1 MGKLLREGD
10 EDIKE
15 LFGLLLNGE
24 HIRCPMDEQIVYNQ
38 LDDNPEAVWSLLLA
52 SGYLKVIQYQQV
64 NEVADYEEPQ
74 YELALTNQEVR
85 RMFGGLVRDWFK
97 RTQKDD

>member
-10 EDIKE
+10 EDVKE

-24 HIRCPMDEQIVYNQ
+24 HIQCPMDEQIVYNQ
-38 LDDNPEAVWSLLLA
+38 LDDNPQAVWSLLLA

-64 NEVADYEEPQ
+64 DEVAEFEEPQ
-74 YELALTNQEVR
+74 YELTLTN
-85 RMFGGLVRDWFK
+85 
-97 RTQKDD
+97 